1 MASQVPRH
9 PTKPPAGGPG
19 KFSSIPTE
27 WRLELPESGATPD
40 VEFGGCRSIESGY
53 HRGNVLG
60 QGTYGEVYLATDLRT
75 REKVA
80 AKKIKMDNEKEGF
93 PITAI
98 REIKIL
104 SALANAPQE
113 INGQLLRN
121 NVIGLREIVRSG
133 SHKANNY
140 KGSIYMIFDYM
151 DHDMTGLL
159 ERTNREKRPFNAAQV
174 KCYLRQLFSGLA
186 LLEINEVLHRDLK
199 NANLLVNNKG
209 ELKIAD
215 FGLARYF
222 RKGGDGGEREAPMT
236 QRVITLWY
244 RPPELFLGAH
254 KYGPEVDMWS
264 AGCIMFEL
272 LTGKP
277 LFPGKDE
284 GDQLDKILSIMGQP
298 TEASM
303 PGCTTWD
310 HYSMVPPN
318 RYPARSRLRAHC
330 ESRGVN
336 DRHALDLLE
345 KLLALNP
352 AARIRAQHAFMDPYF
367 YEAPLPC
374 KPSEMPKFE
383 TSHEMAMKRARHE
396 GRYQQQQGYQAQQ
409 AQQRRQ
415 QGPGQGPGGYQGQQS
430 ARGGQAQQGGPPAQ
444 RQRTQGTYGGPTM
457 GQGQGGYSGGQQ
469 GGHGQPYRG
478 GAAPTAGMAPPGQ
491 QQQQYRGSGA
501 AAAGGMPGAGGR
513 AMPAAGLPA
522 GMMPPGQ
529 PVILTQAQVQG
540 MMAQG
545 MQGMMAP
552 GMMAPGAG
560 GYGGGYG
567 QQPGRAPPGGFA
579 AQHGRPNPHGGAEPE
594 WNRQRR

>member
-1 MASQVPRH
+1 MASQVPPRH

-27 WRLELPESGATPD
+27 WRLELPEAGATPD
-40 VEFGGCRSIESGY
+40 AEFGGCRSIEAGY
-53 HRGNVLG
+53 HRGHVLG
-60 QGTYGEVYLATDLRT
+60 QGTYGEVYLATDLRS
-75 REKVA
+75 RDKVA

-159 ERTNREKRPFNAAQV
+159 ERTNRENRKFTAAHV

-222 RKGGDGGEREAPMT
+222 RKGGDGSERGEPPMT

-310 HYSMVPPN
+310 HYSMVPPS
-318 RYPARSRLRAHC
+318 RYPARSRLRQHC
-330 ESRGVN
+330 ESKGVT

-352 AARIRAQHAFMDPYF
+352 AARIRAQHAFMDAYF

-396 GRYQQQQGYQAQQ
+396 GRYQQHQGYQTQQQ
-409 AQQRRQ
+409 AQRRQ
-415 QGPGQGPGGYQGQQS
+415 QGPGQGPGGYQGQQG
-430 ARGGQAQQGGPPAQ
+430 ARGGQAAQGGPPAQ
-444 RQRTQGTYGGPTM
+444 RQRTQG
-457 GQGQGGYSGGQQ
+457 
-469 GGHGQPYRG
+469 
-478 GAAPTAGMAPPGQ
+478 A
-491 QQQQYRGSGA
+491 
-501 AAAGGMPGAGGR
+501 
-513 AMPAAGLPA
+513 
-522 GMMPPGQ
+522 
-529 PVILTQAQVQG
+529 
-540 MMAQG
+540 
-545 MQGMMAP
+545 
-552 GMMAPGAG
+552 
-560 GYGGGYG
+560 YG
-567 QQPGRAPPGGFA
+567 QQPGRGPPGGFSG
-579 AQHGRPNPHGGAEPE
+579 QHGRPNPHGGAEPE
-594 WNRQRR
+594 WNRRRR